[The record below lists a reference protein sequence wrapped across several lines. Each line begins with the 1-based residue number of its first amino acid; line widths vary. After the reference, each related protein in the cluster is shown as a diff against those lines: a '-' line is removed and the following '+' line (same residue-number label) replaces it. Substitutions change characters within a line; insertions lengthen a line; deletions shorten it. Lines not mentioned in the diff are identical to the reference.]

1 MSDYRNI
8 DYLMDYFQNDEEK
21 ARTYNRISNILWSQF
36 GIQRA
41 ELTLLCAY
49 CTLEYNKKYK
59 MEDQNDGK

>member
-1 MSDYRNI
+1 MSVKAS
-8 DYLMDYFQNDEEK
+8 YLLEYFQSNKEK

>member
-1 MSDYRNI
+1 MSVKASD
-8 DYLMDYFQNDEEK
+8 LLDYFQNDEDK

-49 CTLEYNKKYK
+49 CTLEYNKKYN